1 MEVVI
6 RALNTTASTMKK
18 WKRSEKAVL
27 NNLTGYRKV
36 FITLVAFIASIALLL
51 ANIIN
56 ADQWVELN
64 KFVIPSFMAAN
75 LAEYILRRGKSDA

>member
-1 MEVVI
+1 MEAVI
-6 RALNTTASTMKK
+6 RGLNTIVSTMKK

-64 KFVIPSFMAAN
+64 KFVIPAFLASN
-75 LAEYILRRGKSDA
+75 LLSKYASGKETHE